1 MKQEKLEEVAVK
13 ILDDL
18 RLRCGFDD
26 LIGNLDEEIKDEI
39 ILDIAKLLSENIH
52 LNQNKTLHLRFVRA
66 CGSY

>member
-18 RLRCGFDD
+18 RLRGGFDD

-39 ILDIAKLLSENIH
+39 ILDIAKLLSENI
-52 LNQNKTLHLRFVRA
+52 F
-66 CGSY
+66 